1 MDWLALHHRKA
12 YAAALQEELDSAV
25 FGCFD
30 DDDDDAARQAMAG
43 IDDELWQQLQLN
55 LTEWLLAEGDIQ
67 VKGQQR
73 RVAELLLGVGGPLMS
88 VGQRAWLE
96 QLAQRPL
103 RLYDVTDVVPGKGIT
118 VCDAL
123 DTTQAPI
130 VVTERQGSRSMR
142 PGMQIGARVMLVAG
156 GHQLSGAVYP
166 FSMLR
171 GAGLA
176 RLGGG
181 IGRAGRSAW

>member
-1 MDWLALHHRKA
+1 
-12 YAAALQEELDSAV
+12 
-25 FGCFD
+25 
-30 DDDDDAARQAMAG
+30 MAG

-142 PGMQIGARVMLVAG
+142 PGMQIGARVMSVAG